1 MITWK
6 SAPRRVPYP
15 GLHPDSSLEAMNASA
30 TTAGACWT
38 KSAGLDGDRDPR
50 DEVGLVAA
58 EVRAAFRTL
67 R

>member
-1 MITWK
+1 MIP
-6 SAPRRVPYP
+6 SLQVELQAGSPEP
-15 GLHPDSSLEAMNASA
+15 GEFHA

-38 KSAGLDGDRDPR
+38 KSAGLDGERDPR
-50 DEVGLVAA
+50 DEAGLVAA